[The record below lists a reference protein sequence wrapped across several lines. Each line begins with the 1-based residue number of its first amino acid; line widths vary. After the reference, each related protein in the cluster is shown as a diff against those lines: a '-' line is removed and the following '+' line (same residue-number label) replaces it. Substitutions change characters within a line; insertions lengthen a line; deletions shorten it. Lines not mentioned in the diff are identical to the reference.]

1 MSSRDKTTFAFSVS
15 RHRIPFIWE
24 KNSRSLSLEG
34 YRKSDMSDRS
44 LYTRTRRP
52 GRRPCLGC
60 HSRKIRCDREIPCRN
75 CSRHGLSCIYPT
87 RDNGRRQELTLQCV
101 SDRLERLETLVSRF
115 SEDRT
120 AEAVRNDSE
129 AQVEPEGNQAS
140 DLHRSHSWEVLLG
153 DGQSAQYV
161 NNSNIKDLLQNVGCQ
176 LFSLMNSRR

>member
-1 MSSRDKTTFAFSVS
+1 M
-15 RHRIPFIWE
+15 
-24 KNSRSLSLEG
+24 EG

-52 GRRPCLGC
+52 GRRSCLGC